1 MKRILNAGLTA
12 LALGACAGAWA
23 IDDGPY
29 IGASIGQSSF
39 KDDFQNVNFDEDD
52 TGWKVFGGARWGML
66 GIEGGY
72 VDFGN
77 PAVAGGN
84 IESDASGF
92 DLFGM
97 LILPL
102 GPVDLFGKVG
112 GIWWETE
119 SRVGDVRTDDDGVD
133 LAWGLGLGLRL
144 GSFQIRAE
152 YERFEIGD
160 LDELSMI
167 SIGGAFIF

>member
-1 MKRILNAGLTA
+1 MKTKLGSLGLA
-12 LALGACAGAWA
+12 VLLGIGAPAWA
-23 IDDGPY
+23 VDDGPY
-29 IGASIGQSSF
+29 IGASIGQASF
-39 KDDFQNVNFDEDD
+39 KDDFEDINFDEDD

-66 GIEGGY
+66 GFEGGY

-77 PAVAGGN
+77 PAAAGGT
-84 IESDASGF
+84 IEANASGF

-102 GPVDLFGKVG
+102 GPVDVFGKVG

-119 SRVGDVRTDDDGVD
+119 SSVGGLRADDDGAD
-133 LAWGLGLGLRL
+133 LAWGFGLGLRL
-144 GSFQIRAE
+144 GSVQVRAE

-167 SIGGAFIF
+167 SIGAAWIF